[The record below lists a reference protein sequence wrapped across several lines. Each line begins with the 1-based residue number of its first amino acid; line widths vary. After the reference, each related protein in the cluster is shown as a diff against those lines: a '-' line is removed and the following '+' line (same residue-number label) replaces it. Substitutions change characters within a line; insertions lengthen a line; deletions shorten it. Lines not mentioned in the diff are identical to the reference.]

1 MEVRL
6 NTDQRPGIW
15 VYCDFLES
23 DVLNYYQKIVFIYLK
38 KFADQKGQCYPSIR
52 TLSRQSGIS
61 VKKVKETLK
70 QLEEKGVISKANRTR
85 PDGGKSSNLYT
96 VYDYGG
102 MWRKEKAPACEPT
115 KAHTQAPCLKNT
127 FNSTGN
133 SAKSQASERY
143 SLEQIRELFDYDVMV
158 YDCPVLRQ
166 DIDAVMNILH
176 DTLNITSPTIR
187 ISGQDKPAM
196 AVIGKLMKLDKE
208 SIIYAIGKF
217 QEQRRRIASPRA
229 YMLTILYYAPE
240 QMELDMINLGRSN
253 GAF

>member
-1 MEVRL
+1 MEVKL
-6 NTDQRPGIW
+6 NTDQRPGIL

-70 QLEEKGVISKANRTR
+70 QLEEKGVISKTNRTR

-96 VYDYGG
+96 VYDCGG
-102 MWRKEKAPACEPT
+102 MWRKEKAPACEPA

-127 FNSTGN
+127 FNTTGN
-133 SAKSQASERY
+133 PAKSQASERY

-158 YDCPVLRQ
+158 YDYPDRRQ
-166 DIDAVMNILH
+166 DIDAVMSILY
-176 DTLNITSPTIR
+176 TAMNTTGPAIR
-187 ISGQDKPAM
+187 VSGQDKPAM
-196 AVIGKLMKLDKE
+196 AVIGKLMKLDKD
-208 SIIYAIGKF
+208 SIMYAIRKYN
-217 QEQRRRIASPRA
+217 EQRRRITSPRA
-229 YMLTILYYAPE
+229 YMLTILYHAPE
-240 QMELDMINLGRSN
+240 QFYLDITNLGKNKRD
-253 GAF
+253 F